1 MAQPPVALRLM
12 QQIELM
18 GKMAATLEAAGK
30 IMSKAEKARIMAV
43 ESEKLEAL
51 KAEQFAL
58 QAPRVLPDEE
68 GEPPTWGAA
77 MAVQPSK
84 KSRADYVDFP
94 CSKYASHPE
103 VFKHCTFSNF
113 GIGREAI
120 RITIRKAILT
130 NTLYLDMHQTKEAMT
145 QRMAKRI
152 SGAGVPSNG
161 YLDWE
166 FDDGRGIRCGS

>member
-12 QQIELM
+12 EQIELM

-30 IMSKAEKARIMAV
+30 IMTKAEKTRIMAI
-43 ESEKLEAL
+43 ENEKLEAL
-51 KAEQFAL
+51 KQEQFAL

-68 GEPPTWGAA
+68 GEPPTWEDA
-77 MAVQPSK
+77 MAVKPSK

-103 VFKHCTFSNF
+103 VFKHCTFSTF
-113 GIGREAI
+113 AKGREAI
-120 RITIRKAILT
+120 KKAILT
-130 NTLYLDMHQTKEAMT
+130 DTLYEDLHQSKEAMT
-145 QRMAKRI
+145 QRMAKRVG
-152 SGAGVPSNG
+152 GAGAPQNG
-161 YLDWE
+161 CLDWE